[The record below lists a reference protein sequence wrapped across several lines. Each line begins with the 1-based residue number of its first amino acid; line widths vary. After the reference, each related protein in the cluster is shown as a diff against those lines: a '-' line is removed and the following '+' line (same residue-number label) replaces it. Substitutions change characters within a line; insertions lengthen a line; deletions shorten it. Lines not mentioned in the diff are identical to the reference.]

1 MATRLDGW
9 QNLLTGLGSALTD
22 RASATTFQPGRVLDD
37 QTIDDLYNFDP
48 LCSIVCNAYPEE
60 ALRRGIKIKG
70 PEAERVQAETK
81 RLGLRQIVEDAAGF
95 ARAFGGAIVVVDT
108 GGDLALPLT
117 GSAPVRELRVYDK
130 RRVLRSVYTD
140 RYTFDVRRAELFD
153 VQPLFNESRFTVHR
167 SRILLFG
174 GAKTTDTA
182 RATYSDGW
190 DLSVLD
196 RVIDS
201 IRAFNN
207 GYLSAGNMLTDASV
221 GVFKM
226 HGLISA
232 LTKNSDAVAKR
243 AGLLD
248 LGRSVARSLFVDPE
262 WGEDYRVESRQ
273 FSGIPDMIDRL
284 ANLVSTTTGI
294 PVTILTGQAPA
305 GLNATGESDIRIWRS
320 RVGTYRTNELEPQI
334 QRLLDIGWPGH
345 RIEWPSFE
353 EPTEKEAAEMR
364 KLQADTRAVQAQTD
378 ATYLDRECLTPQ
390 AVVEARFGPNGWTDE
405 IRENPA
411 DFAAPDFSQIP
422 EGVTPTA
429 AAEGTPAAPVPPET
443 P

>member
-1 MATRLDGW
+1 MANRLDGW
-9 QNLLTGLGSALTD
+9 QNLLTGLGNSLTD

-60 ALRRGIKIKG
+60 ALRRGIKIAG

-81 RLGLRQIVEDAAGF
+81 RLGLRQAVEDAAGF
-95 ARAFGGAIVVVDT
+95 ARAFGGSIIYLDT
-108 GGDLALPLT
+108 GTDPAVPLQ
-117 GSAPVRELRVYDK
+117 GAANIRELRVYDK

-140 RYTFDVRRAELFD
+140 RFTFDVRRAELFD

-182 RATYSDGW
+182 RATYSNGW

-196 RVIDS
+196 RVIES

-243 AGLLD
+243 ASLLD

-334 QRLLDIGWPGH
+334 QRALDVGWPGH

-353 EPTEKEAAEMR
+353 EPTERESAELG
-364 KLQADTRAVQAQTD
+364 KIKADTKAVQAGVD
-378 ATYLDRECLTPQ
+378 AIYLDRECLTPQ

-422 EGVTPTA
+422 EGV
-429 AAEGTPAAPVPPET
+429 VPPATEGAAGPSPT
-443 P
+443 PENP